1 LACKGLLRRPESPDF
16 NKVSDR
22 STVEWKTN
30 DLKAIGVIAGDVS
43 LTYQVYIREA
53 LTAAET
59 WMLLKEHSN
68 KKALKNWL
76 LVTKK
81 FHSFMIKPSTMFAVH
96 VDNLADEFR
105 MSSTLMENTP
115 NVTLPYAIQTLAGDE
130 TTNSTEPTK
139 FIEFITGTL
148 RYKNMHVT
156 SPDSPDDKTCNST

>member
-1 LACKGLLRRPESPDF
+1 MRVSVVEKVVSILSRLVSRLNRDLACKGLLRRPESPDF

-81 FHSFMIKPSTMFAVH
+81 LHSFMIKPSTMFAVH
-96 VDNLADEFR
+96 VDKFKNL
-105 MSSTLMENTP
+105 
-115 NVTLPYAIQTLAGDE
+115 V
-130 TTNSTEPTK
+130 
-139 FIEFITGTL
+139 L
-148 RYKNMHVT
+148 RYGVNRRV
-156 SPDSPDDKTCNST
+156 SRRDSASCAATWKSG